1 MSTLRH
7 INKLDMVRL
16 DENTVVVYSDK
27 EHKWVRATTELES
40 LYDNQ
45 VTINVKTEKEMLT
58 IKVSNDSVIDVMDK
72 KLAKVKLD
80 AVVMCVDENTNT
92 WAIVES
98 EDYYHKLFTMFENN
112 LGRMNAES
120 FAAKNPR

>member
-7 INKLDMVRL
+7 INKLDMARL
-16 DENTVVVYSDK
+16 DETTVVVYSDK
-27 EHKWVRATTELES
+27 EHKWVRATPELES

-45 VTINVKTEKEMLT
+45 VLINVKTEKEMLT
-58 IKVSNDSVIDVMDK
+58 LKISADSVIDVIDK

-92 WAIVES
+92 WTIVES
-98 EDYYHKLFTMFENN
+98 EDHYHQLFMMFEKN
-112 LGRMNAES
+112 LARMNAEC
-120 FAAKNPR
+120 KVINGV